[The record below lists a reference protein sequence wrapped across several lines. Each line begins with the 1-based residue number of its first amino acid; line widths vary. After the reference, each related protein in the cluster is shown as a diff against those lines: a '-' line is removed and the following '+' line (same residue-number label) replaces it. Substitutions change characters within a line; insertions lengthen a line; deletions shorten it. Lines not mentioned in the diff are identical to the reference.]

1 MEMNGPR
8 NLASVVSRRRSSWST
23 RSVHVLYWVGIKKEP
38 GKVEKSDS
46 RSTEL
51 EEHLQIQWLQNSA
64 GTVTGDPPA
73 GRPLPAYPSH
83 TSMAEIH

>member
-38 GKVEKSDS
+38 EKVEKSES
-46 RSTEL
+46 HSTEL
-51 EEHLQIQWLQNSA
+51 EEHLQIHSGFRIQPVYVHRRPSVWPS
-64 GTVTGDPPA
+64 PA
-73 GRPLPAYPSH
+73 GLPITH
-83 TSMAEIH
+83 VDG